1 MKYIHAII
9 LTLILV
15 AFFCCFFGYCLMRS
29 CRRAVDLEFQEIN
42 YMRDVEAQAGGS
54 VSGGVRSKDGS
65 KTRSKSGGAKSA
77 GAKSA
82 GAKSAGAK
90 SENGQG
96 SKATKSAGSGGGAA
110 KSNAGGDV
118 AGWNAGGGGGAP
130 WDATPAGDSGVK
142 W

>member
-54 VSGGVRSKDGS
+54 VSGGARSKDG
-65 KTRSKSGGAKSA
+65 SKSGGAKSA
-77 GAKSA
+77 R
-82 GAKSAGAK
+82 AK

-118 AGWNAGGGGGAP
+118 AGWNAGGGAP

>member
-29 CRRAVDLEFQEIN
+29 CRRAVDLEFQEIDH
-42 YMRDVEAQAGGS
+42 MRDVEAQAGGS

-65 KTRSKSGGAKSA
+65 KTRSKSG

-118 AGWNAGGGGGAP
+118 AGWDAGGGGGAP

>member
-1 MKYIHAII
+1 
-9 LTLILV
+9 
-15 AFFCCFFGYCLMRS
+15 MRS

-54 VSGGVRSKDGS
+54 VSGGARSKDGS
-65 KTRSKSGGAKSA
+65 KTRSKSG
-77 GAKSA
+77 
-82 GAKSAGAK
+82 GAK

>member
-77 GAKSA
+77 GAKS
-82 GAKSAGAK
+82 
-90 SENGQG
+90 ENGQG

>member
-1 MKYIHAII
+1 MKYIHTII

-15 AFFCCFFGYCLMRS
+15 TFFCCFFGYCLMRS

-42 YMRDVEAQAGGS
+42 YMRDVEAQAEGS
-54 VSGGVRSKDGS
+54 VSGGAKSKDGS

-82 GAKSAGAK
+82 EAK

-118 AGWNAGGGGGAP
+118 VG
-130 WDATPAGDSGVK
+130 
-142 W
+142 

>member
-15 AFFCCFFGYCLMRS
+15 TFFCCFFGYCLMRS

-42 YMRDVEAQAGGS
+42 YMRDVEAQAEGS
-54 VSGGVRSKDGS
+54 VSGGAKSKDGS
-65 KTRSKSGGAKSA
+65 KTRS
-77 GAKSA
+77 
-82 GAKSAGAK
+82 KSAGAK

-110 KSNAGGDV
+110 KSNAGGDAV
-118 AGWNAGGGGGAP
+118 GWNAGGGEGAV

>member
-54 VSGGVRSKDGS
+54 VSGGA
-65 KTRSKSGGAKSA
+65 KSAGAKSA

-110 KSNAGGDV
+110 KSNAGG
-118 AGWNAGGGGGAP
+118 GGGAP